1 MIPFSKTRMHLLRL
15 LDDEYQ
21 KLYAKHY
28 EEQKAIGNRIPVGG
42 GDWMDMFFR
51 CEALRGCIG
60 ALRTDKSLDEAVA
73 EGKTVSEISIRIW
86 NGKREYQVHRW
97 DKCCHSY
104 LDGMIA
110 RLLPAAKELTKD
122 EMGLAKSK
130 PSCL

>member
-1 MIPFSKTRMHLLRL
+1 MIPFSKTRPYLTRL

-21 KLYAKHY
+21 RLYAKHY

-60 ALRTDKSLDEAVA
+60 ALRAGKPLDECVA
-73 EGKTVSEISIRIW
+73 EGKAVSEISVRIW

-97 DKCCHSY
+97 DKCCHTF
-104 LDGMIA
+104 LDGIVP
-110 RLLPAAKELTKD
+110 RLLAVARKQAKE
-122 EMGLAKSK
+122 EMVA
-130 PSCL
+130 